1 MYMYV
6 LFHHVLKCT
15 GKNTKSCLATCM
27 YNYVFM
33 GLVIEAESF
42 RGVGVGGGGSGC
54 GFSQRQEYLA
64 IRGLLNGILYTKRIP
79 LHSVSNVD
87 VHVVPY
93 FALLGTYRLKVH
105 TAVFA

>member
-1 MYMYV
+1 
-6 LFHHVLKCT
+6 
-15 GKNTKSCLATCM
+15 M

-87 VHVVPY
+87 VIPY
-93 FALLGTYRLKVH
+93 FRVIRHISLKSTYCCVRLNVH
-105 TAVFA
+105 C